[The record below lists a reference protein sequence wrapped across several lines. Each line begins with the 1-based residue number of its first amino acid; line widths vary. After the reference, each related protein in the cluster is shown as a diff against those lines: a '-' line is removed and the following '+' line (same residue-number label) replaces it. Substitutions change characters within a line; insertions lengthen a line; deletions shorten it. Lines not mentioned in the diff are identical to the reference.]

1 MSKKNTLKQR
11 YSKNATRP
19 RRTSLQKGAV
29 LISVM
34 IYMLVLSMLGI
45 SSMRGTAMEERMASN
60 EWEQSRAFQ
69 AAESALID
77 ASQWFLF
84 QPDLIES
91 SADGTSGVWQTGS
104 VSDAIASSS
113 FDWSSSSL
121 VYGSS
126 SGSGTSL
133 FDGLYAMPRYVIEE
147 SGFEPS
153 DNDPDTLAT
162 RTGVFYYRVS
172 ALGNG
177 RSQGAR
183 SILQTT
189 LEKHNN

>member
-1 MSKKNTLKQR
+1 MRSRNQ
-11 YSKNATRP
+11 
-19 RRTSLQKGAV
+19 QGAV
-29 LISVM
+29 LVSVM
-34 IYMLVLSMLGI
+34 IYMLVLSMMGV

-60 EWEQSRAFQ
+60 QWEHSRAFQ

-77 ASQWFLF
+77 GGQWFLF
-84 QPDLIES
+84 QPDFIES
-91 SADGTSGVWQTGS
+91 SADGASGVWQTGS
-104 VSDAIASSS
+104 VSDAIGLSS
-113 FDWSSSSL
+113 FDWSSNGL
-121 VYGSS
+121 VYGGS

-133 FDGLYAMPRYVIEE
+133 FDDLYALPRYVIEE

-177 RSQGAR
+177 RSAGAR
-183 SILQTT
+183 SVLQTT

>member
-1 MSKKNTLKQR
+1 MSKKKVSKQL
-11 YSKNATRP
+11 SKQQVSQR
-19 RRTSLQKGAV
+19 GAV

-45 SSMRGTAMEERMASN
+45 SSMRGAAMEERMASN
-60 EWEQSRAFQ
+60 EWEQLRAFQ
-69 AAESALID
+69 SAESALID
-77 ASQWFLF
+77 AAQWFLF
-84 QPDLIES
+84 QPDFIES
-91 SADGTSGVWQTGS
+91 SADGASGVWQTGS
-104 VSDAIASSS
+104 VSDAIGSSS
-113 FDWSSSSL
+113 FDWSSSGL

-126 SGSGTSL
+126 PGSGTSL
-133 FDGLYAMPRYVIEE
+133 FDDLYAMPRYVIEE

-177 RSQGAR
+177 RSVGAR
-183 SILQTT
+183 SVLQTT

>member
-1 MSKKNTLKQR
+1 MRKRQGSKKEK
-11 YSKNATRP
+11 RP
-19 RRTSLQKGAV
+19 NMISQQKGAV

-34 IYMLVLSMLGI
+34 IYMLVLSILGI

-60 EWEQSRAFQ
+60 EWEHTRAFQ

-77 ASQWFLF
+77 AAQWFLF

-91 SADGTSGVWQTGS
+91 TADGASGIWQTGS
-104 VSDAIASSS
+104 VSDEIGSSS
-113 FDWSSSSL
+113 FDWSSSGL
-121 VYGSS
+121 AYGSS

-133 FDGLYAMPRYVIEE
+133 FDDLYAMPRYVIEE

-162 RTGVFYYRVS
+162 LTGVFYYRVS

-177 RSQGAR
+177 RSEGAR
-183 SILQTT
+183 SVLQTT